1 MAAIGHEVWVAEE
14 DSVHPRRREVSESG
28 PAFPKR
34 TGWSLHRAVSHES
47 IVRVAGGGTWMGRK
61 LNYAGIGGAVA
72 GVISLLG
79 IYSYWWSTD
88 TTSYDGVA
96 DISGRLALAMSVGL
110 FAFGV
115 AFVVMS
121 DPSIRRA
128 MGASMTICAVVLT
141 LACVWG
147 VLRADDVA
155 PGATIELGLW
165 VSVIGGVLGIAASLL
180 ALRDAMRAVAGS
192 SPTTT
197 GV

>member
-1 MAAIGHEVWVAEE
+1 
-14 DSVHPRRREVSESG
+14 
-28 PAFPKR
+28 
-34 TGWSLHRAVSHES
+34 
-47 IVRVAGGGTWMGRK
+47 MGRTF
-61 LNYAGIGGAVA
+61 NYAGVGGAVA
-72 GVISLLG
+72 GIISLLG

-115 AFVVMS
+115 AFVLMS
-121 DPSIRRA
+121 DPTIRRA
-128 MGASMTICAVVLT
+128 MGALMTICAVVLT

-165 VSVIGGVLGIAASLL
+165 VSAIGGVLGIVASLL
-180 ALRDAMRAVAGS
+180 ALRDAMAANARSSSDANAG
-192 SPTTT
+192 
-197 GV
+197 

>member
-1 MAAIGHEVWVAEE
+1 
-14 DSVHPRRREVSESG
+14 
-28 PAFPKR
+28 
-34 TGWSLHRAVSHES
+34 
-47 IVRVAGGGTWMGRK
+47 MGRK

>member
-1 MAAIGHEVWVAEE
+1 
-14 DSVHPRRREVSESG
+14 
-28 PAFPKR
+28 
-34 TGWSLHRAVSHES
+34 
-47 IVRVAGGGTWMGRK
+47 MGRK

-72 GVISLLG
+72 GVISVLG

-115 AFVVMS
+115 AFVLMS
-121 DPSIRRA
+121 DPTIRRA
-128 MGASMTICAVVLT
+128 MGALMTICAVVLT

-165 VSVIGGVLGIAASLL
+165 VSAIGGVLGIVASLL
-180 ALRDAMRAVAGS
+180 ALRDAMAADARSSLDANAG
-192 SPTTT
+192 
-197 GV
+197 

>member
-1 MAAIGHEVWVAEE
+1 
-14 DSVHPRRREVSESG
+14 
-28 PAFPKR
+28 
-34 TGWSLHRAVSHES
+34 
-47 IVRVAGGGTWMGRK
+47 MGRRI
-61 LNYAGIGGAVA
+61 NYAGIGGAVA

-115 AFVVMS
+115 AFVLMS

-128 MGASMTICAVVLT
+128 MGALMTICAVVLT

-155 PGATIELGLW
+155 AGATIELGLW
-165 VSVIGGVLGIAASLL
+165 VSVIGGVLGIIASLL
-180 ALRDAMRAVAGS
+180 ALRDAMAADAGS
-192 SPTTT
+192 SSTTT

>member
-1 MAAIGHEVWVAEE
+1 
-14 DSVHPRRREVSESG
+14 
-28 PAFPKR
+28 
-34 TGWSLHRAVSHES
+34 
-47 IVRVAGGGTWMGRK
+47 MGRK

-96 DISGRLALAMSVGL
+96 DISGRLALGMSVGL

-121 DPSIRRA
+121 DPAIRRA
-128 MGASMTICAVVLT
+128 MGALMTVCAVVLT

-147 VLRADDVA
+147 VLRADQVA
-155 PGATIELGLW
+155 SGATIELGLW
-165 VSVIGGVLGIAASLL
+165 VSGIGGVLGIVASIL
-180 ALRDAMRAVAGS
+180 ALRDAMATDAGS
-192 SPTTT
+192 SSRT
-197 GV
+197 GGP

>member
-1 MAAIGHEVWVAEE
+1 
-14 DSVHPRRREVSESG
+14 
-28 PAFPKR
+28 
-34 TGWSLHRAVSHES
+34 
-47 IVRVAGGGTWMGRK
+47 MGRK

-96 DISGRLALAMSVGL
+96 DISGRLALGMSVGL

-121 DPSIRRA
+121 DPAIRRA
-128 MGASMTICAVVLT
+128 MGALMTVCAVVLT

-147 VLRADDVA
+147 VLRADQVA
-155 PGATIELGLW
+155 SGATIELGLW
-165 VSVIGGVLGIAASLL
+165 VSGIGGVLGIVASIL
-180 ALRDAMRAVAGS
+180 ALRDAMAADAGS
-192 SPTTT
+192 SSRT
-197 GV
+197 GGP